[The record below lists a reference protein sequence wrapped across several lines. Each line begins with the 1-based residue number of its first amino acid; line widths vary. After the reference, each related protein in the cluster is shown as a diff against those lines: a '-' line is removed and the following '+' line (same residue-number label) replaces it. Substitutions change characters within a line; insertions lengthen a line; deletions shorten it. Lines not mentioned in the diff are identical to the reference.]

1 MSDILDGMDDST
13 SWEDPAPDPTVTPDP
28 TSAPTDPST
37 ALAGPTP
44 ATPPDAPDGGE
55 PTQVAPPADAAPSEP
70 QPSAQTIKL
79 STHGEID
86 ASGMTPQQIAA
97 VTRNDEVLRQQQTI
111 ANLLREQLKAA
122 RQASGQPASPPPAAA
137 TAQPSAAPAP
147 TVPSGPTDA
156 DVRAA
161 YEAYREDA
169 TPDNYFKLQQVQQAK
184 IHAEMKAEFD
194 TELQRAL
201 RAQTEALYNS
211 GLLATPE
218 LQRLAAQERE
228 NSELAQYASRAEQYL
243 GSLVDMGVDV
253 KSLPPTDVGRAY
265 RDLIREAGSYVGPA
279 GETVDLTDP
288 IVHNRILGM
297 AVKDVKESRRAAPQV
312 PPAQPPPAPVAPQG
326 SQQQTKAPLNPLQ
339 VPLPKAA
346 PGPMSVPQQGSQA
359 SDPWAQYGNIPAD
372 LPMSAQLAMIP

>member
-13 SWEDPAPDPTVTPDP
+13 SWEDPAPDPTVTPGPD
-28 TSAPTDPST
+28 TTVQDPS
-37 ALAGPTP
+37 LAP
-44 ATPPDAPDGGE
+44 ADPAPAVLPAQPDGGE
-55 PTQVAPPADAAPSEP
+55 PAQVAPPAEAAPAEAP
-70 QPSAQTIKL
+70 PAAQTIKL

-122 RQASGQPASPPPAAA
+122 RQASGQPVAPPPAAA

-147 TVPSGPTDA
+147 TVPTGPTDA

-184 IHAEMKAEFD
+184 IRTEMKAEFD

-211 GLLATPE
+211 GLLASPE
-218 LQRLAAQERE
+218 LQKIAARERE
-228 NSELAQYASRAEQYL
+228 NAELEQYASRAEQYL

-253 KSLPPTDVGRAY
+253 KSLPSTDVGRAY
-265 RDLIREAGSYVGPA
+265 RDLVKEASTYVGPA
-279 GETVDLTDP
+279 GETVDLSDP

-297 AVKDVKESRRAAPQV
+297 AVKDVKESRRATQQV

-326 SQQQTKAPLNPLQ
+326 SQQQPKAPLNPLQ

-359 SDPWAQYGNIPAD
+359 NDPWAQYGNIPAD

>member
-1 MSDILDGMDDST
+1 
-13 SWEDPAPDPTVTPDP
+13 
-28 TSAPTDPST
+28 
-37 ALAGPTP
+37 
-44 ATPPDAPDGGE
+44 
-55 PTQVAPPADAAPSEP
+55 
-70 QPSAQTIKL
+70 
-79 STHGEID
+79 
-86 ASGMTPQQIAA
+86 MTPQQIAA

-122 RQASGQPASPPPAAA
+122 RQVSGQPTAPPPTAA

-147 TVPSGPTDA
+147 TSPAVTDA

-184 IHAEMKAEFD
+184 IRTEMKAEFD

-211 GLLATPE
+211 GLLASPE
-218 LQRLAAQERE
+218 LQKIAARERE
-228 NSELAQYASRAEQYL
+228 NAELEQYASRAEQYL

-253 KSLPPTDVGRAY
+253 KSLPATDVGRAY
-265 RDLIREAGSYVGPA
+265 RDLIKEASTYVGPA
-279 GETVDLTDP
+279 GETVDLSDP

-297 AVKDVKESRRAAPQV
+297 AVKDVKDARRATPQV
-312 PPAQPPPAPVAPQG
+312 PPAQPPPAPVALQG

-346 PGPMSVPQQGSQA
+346 PGPVSVPQQGSQS